1 MTTTV
6 WLSLLPALLLLN
18 YYWTTTKM
26 ITKKKKKKKK
36 KRRRRRKRK
45 MLDAVDDGMVALVR
59 LAAAAAGSANDGDCG
74 RCVGDDVA
82 AAMERVDG
90 QSVAVA
96 AVVVAVANAAV
107 GRCGPWLP

>member
-1 MTTTV
+1 
-6 WLSLLPALLLLN
+6 
-18 YYWTTTKM
+18 
-26 ITKKKKKKKK
+26 
-36 KRRRRRKRK
+36 

-96 AVVVAVANAAV
+96 AAAAVVVAVANAAV

>member
-1 MTTTV
+1 
-6 WLSLLPALLLLN
+6 
-18 YYWTTTKM
+18 
-26 ITKKKKKKKK
+26 
-36 KRRRRRKRK
+36 

-59 LAAAAAGSANDGDCG
+59 LAAAAGSANDGDCG

-96 AVVVAVANAAV
+96 AAAAAAVVVVVAVANAAVVAVANAAV